1 MFPPRPSV
9 PDEQRGSG
17 SYPIRFEDLSQDRRL
32 LLETVVASVGPALWK
47 SVLSRHPAALAMNA
61 DGVRPIFT
69 RMIIDG
75 GAARF
80 RFPAELTASGAYEL
94 ASERA
99 PDGTIARLYL
109 NMWTEIETMPDD
121 RVPPPRLFA
130 EHVLTRPFG
139 PPEKRRVTQ
148 VPGIDPPRTEYRQPP
163 VHETLA
169 LPEGAAWLEPSLR
182 ADVRP
187 NVFGLVH
194 TDINQHVNSLV
205 YPRLFEEAALR
216 RFADLGRETK
226 VLSRKLEITFK
237 KPFFA
242 GQVARIALRA
252 FAAGERLGAVG
263 VFVEGN
269 GGADATFEG
278 VRANAYVRMWFEG

>member
-1 MFPPRPSV
+1 MLPPRPSV
-9 PDEQRGSG
+9 PDDQRGSG
-17 SYPIRFEDLSQDRRL
+17 SYPLRFEDLSQDRRL

-47 SVLSRHPAALAMNA
+47 AVLSRHAAAAAMNA

-69 RMIIDG
+69 RLLVDG

-80 RFPAELTASGAYEL
+80 HFPADLTASGAYEL

-99 PDGTIARLYL
+99 ADGTIVRLYL
-109 NMWTEIETMPDD
+109 NMWTEIEPMPDD
-121 RVPPPRLFA
+121 RASPPRLFA
-130 EHVLTRPFG
+130 EHVLTRPVA
-139 PPEKRRVTQ
+139 PPERRRVTQ
-148 VPGIDPPRTEYRQPP
+148 VPGIEPPRTEYRQPP
-163 VHETLA
+163 VQQTLA
-169 LPEGAAWLEPSLR
+169 LPEGATWLETSLR

-187 NVFGLVH
+187 NAFGLVH

-216 RFADLGRETK
+216 RFAELGRDTR
-226 VLSRKLEITFK
+226 VLSRRLEITFK
-237 KPFFA
+237 RPFFA
-242 GQVARIALRA
+242 GQTARIALRA

-269 GGADATFEG
+269 ESADATFEG
-278 VRANAYVRMWFEG
+278 VRANAYVRMWFER